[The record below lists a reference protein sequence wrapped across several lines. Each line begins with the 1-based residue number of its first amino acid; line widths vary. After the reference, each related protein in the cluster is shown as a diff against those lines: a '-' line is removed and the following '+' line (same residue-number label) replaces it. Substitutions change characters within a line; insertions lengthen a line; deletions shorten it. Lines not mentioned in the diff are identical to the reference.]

1 MDVTRRLSLQ
11 LAVCAFIAV
20 YVHVLVNADSVSVN
34 AAKLNQKFFSI
45 FTDGFEDLNARPV
58 FRGGSRSTP
67 DPNKIDL
74 LFVMDNSGSI
84 GSANFVKQ
92 KYFVS
97 LMIDHALTVTCT
109 KSIRVAIIS
118 FAASSQ
124 ITVEFDFND
133 YSGSATPR
141 FDLKNA
147 VNGIVYVHGWA
158 TNTAGALDEAHSLYN
173 DASRG
178 ARSDATR
185 VVFVLTDGRSNQGG
199 APGPKADV
207 LQNTDGAEV
216 FAAGVANFG
225 STSSDN
231 ELNAIASPPDD
242 DHRLEVDD
250 FDDMDDIAAEFGAS
264 TLPNHFRCLA
274 CQGTPRDFVPLCLL
288 QN

>member
-1 MDVTRRLSLQ
+1 MGASRRLSLL
-11 LAVCAFIAV
+11 LAAC
-20 YVHVLVNADSVSVN
+20 VLVAVHMQLMVTAASVSYN
-34 AAKLNQKFFSI
+34 AKTLNQNFFSI
-45 FTDGFEDLNARPV
+45 FSGTQSGAAAPAVLPGFRGRPV
-58 FRGGSRSTP
+58 LGGARSTP

-92 KYFVS
+92 KNFVS
-97 LMIDHALTVTCT
+97 LMIDHVLTVTCT
-109 KSIRVAIIS
+109 KSIRIAIIS

-141 FDLKNA
+141 VDLKNA

-185 VVFVLTDGRSNQGG
+185 VVFVLTDGKSNQGG

-207 LQNTDGAEV
+207 LRNTDGAKI
-216 FAAGVANFG
+216 FAMGVANFG
-225 STSSDN
+225 STNSQN
-231 ELNAIASPPDD
+231 ELNAIASDPDV
-242 DHRLEVDD
+242 DHKFVVDD
-250 FDDMDDIAAEFGAS
+250 FDDMDDIAAQFGAS
-264 TLPNHFRCLA
+264 KSHNHSRCLS
-274 CQGTPRDFVPLCLL
+274 
-288 QN
+288 